1 MEDNYE
7 AVKMQGLHD
16 RNITGV
22 DSFQRSILSQNS
34 FDLLDPKIK
43 PKIASLSTTMGLDLG
58 QNQQLAEVNLG
69 KIKVKKENQVFL
81 SEVDP
86 NNIPDY
92 YNIVFDYEK
101 EMSLVGRQIEG

>member
-7 AVKMQGLHD
+7 AVKMQGLQD

-58 QNQQLAEVNLG
+58 
-69 KIKVKKENQVFL
+69 
-81 SEVDP
+81 
-86 NNIPDY
+86 
-92 YNIVFDYEK
+92 
-101 EMSLVGRQIEG
+101 